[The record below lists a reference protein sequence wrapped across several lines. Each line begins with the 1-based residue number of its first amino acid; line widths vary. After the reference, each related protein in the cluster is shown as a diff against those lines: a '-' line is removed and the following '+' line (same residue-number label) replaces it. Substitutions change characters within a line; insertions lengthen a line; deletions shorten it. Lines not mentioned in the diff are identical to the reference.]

1 MNSEAPERSTRLTSM
16 ALRRE
21 QDVVLCRNRART
33 IAATLRFDR
42 QQQVR
47 IATAISEIARNAFRY
62 GREAKVEFSVARS
75 RVEAGLI
82 SHSFVTVVQGSRS
95 WD

>member
-1 MNSEAPERSTRLTSM
+1 MNSEAPERSIRLMSM

-42 QQQVR
+42 QQLAQLKTGSARLR
-47 IATAISEIARNAFRY
+47 ICVTRSGGMAETPPRGGNLNVSY
-62 GREAKVEFSVARS
+62 CSQSV
-75 RVEAGLI
+75 GLKI
-82 SHSFVTVVQGSRS
+82 DF
-95 WD
+95 